1 MMNWNNFEFNNPEFL
16 WLLALIPFIATW
28 FFLVRKK
35 ETATLTVSSLKGFNT
50 TSSFLPKLK
59 PLLPIIR
66 LISLTLLI
74 IALARPRNVAVSKK
88 VKANRGIDIVMAID
102 VSASMLA
109 RDLKPNRLEALK
121 VVATNFVNRRPN
133 DRIGIVVYAGES
145 FTQTPITSDKG
156 ITRRTISEIKWGQLE
171 GGTAI
176 GMGLGSAV
184 NRLKESEAKSKVI
197 ILLTDGVNNSGFV
210 DPKTATELAKELNI
224 KVYTVGIGTN
234 GMADFPFSKDARG
247 RLISFLI
254 LALVNPKIGTKLKT
268 VKREGVDVVFAL
280 DVSKSMLAE
289 DIAPNRLEKSKQII
303 SKIIDKL
310 GSDRVGIIIYA
321 GNAYPLLPITTDHGA
336 AKMFLQSANPDLVS
350 SQGTAINDALDLA
363 KTYYNNDDQT
373 NRFLII
379 ISDGEDHQEE
389 TKQIAQNISNDGI
402 KVYTIG
408 VGTEKGA
415 PIPMKIN
422 GSLIGYK
429 KYKGETVLTK
439 RNPILLKGVADAASG
454 VYIDGNL
461 TDKPVKA
468 IEDIIGN
475 AQKTAFETKQFS
487 DYKDQFQWFLGI
499 GILFLLIDVF
509 FLDKKT
515 KWLKKVDL
523 FNEKE
528 N

>member
-74 IALARPRNVAVSKK
+74 IALARPRNVAVSTK

-145 FTQTPITSDKG
+145 FTQTPITSDKS

-247 RLISFLI
+247 RLQFRKQQVEIDEELLQF
-254 LALVNPKIGTKLKT
+254 
-268 VKREGVDVVFAL
+268 
-280 DVSKSMLAE
+280 
-289 DIAPNRLEKSKQII
+289 IASETQGQYFRATDNSELQEIYDEIDTLEKT
-303 SKIIDKL
+303 KIEEFKYYKYQEKYRYL
-310 GSDRVGIIIYA
+310 LFFA
-321 GNAYPLLPITTDHGA
+321 GGLLLLE
-336 AKMFLQSANPDLVS
+336 F
-350 SQGTAINDALDLA
+350 
-363 KTYYNNDDQT
+363 
-373 NRFLII
+373 
-379 ISDGEDHQEE
+379 
-389 TKQIAQNISNDGI
+389 
-402 KVYTIG
+402 
-408 VGTEKGA
+408 
-415 PIPMKIN
+415 
-422 GSLIGYK
+422 
-429 KYKGETVLTK
+429 
-439 RNPILLKGVADAASG
+439 ILK
-454 VYIDGNL
+454 N
-461 TDKPVKA
+461 T
-468 IEDIIGN
+468 
-475 AQKTAFETKQFS
+475 
-487 DYKDQFQWFLGI
+487 
-499 GILFLLIDVF
+499 LFRSFI
-509 FLDKKT
+509 
-515 KWLKKVDL
+515 
-523 FNEKE
+523 
-528 N
+528 